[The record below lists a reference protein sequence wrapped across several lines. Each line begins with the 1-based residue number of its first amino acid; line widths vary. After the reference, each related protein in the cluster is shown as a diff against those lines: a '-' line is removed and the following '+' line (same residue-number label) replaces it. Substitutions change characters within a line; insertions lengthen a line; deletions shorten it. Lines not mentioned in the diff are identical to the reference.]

1 MNLRWLWIA
10 LAAASVGLAGT
21 AAVQGAQL
29 EQPQLRDDEQI
40 LPSQIVQPPPRK
52 QAAPTAS
59 AAPNAAN
66 PPGGASKPT
75 LAALPPAGRAA
86 EPARAVTCSGIF
98 GKNSGHLKLATLFGA
113 QNIDFAEVSGDEGGS
128 LMATVLYPKD
138 PKRRLEVVWD
148 DEASRSGTSLI
159 VITGQSTWTAPKGLR
174 LGLSLAAI
182 EKLNGKPF
190 KLKGLDKNGRSQISD
205 WDGGGLASLPGDCK
219 VGIFL
224 KPDPKASADARSALA
239 GDKEFASG
247 DAAVKAVKPVVAEI
261 LLGY

>member
-1 MNLRWLWIA
+1 M
-10 LAAASVGLAGT
+10 
-21 AAVQGAQL
+21 
-29 EQPQLRDDEQI
+29 
-40 LPSQIVQPPPRK
+40 QPPAKKP
-52 QAAPTAS
+52 AAKP
-59 AAPNAAN
+59 AATVQVVPSDTDA
-66 PPGGASKPT
+66 PPKPA
-75 LAALPPAGRAA
+75 LAALPPASKPA
-86 EPARAVTCSGIF
+86 EPAHAVACSGMF
-98 GKNSGHLKLATLFGA
+98 AKNSGHLKLATLLGA
-113 QNIDFAEVSGDEGGS
+113 QNVDFAEVSGDEGGT
-128 LMATVLYPKD
+128 LMASVLYPKD